1 MCFGDAA
8 NQGGRLA
15 GEDAPMG
22 CFASSAAA
30 LFPRL
35 VLAVWWLF
43 GSKVDD
49 AFGSWVWPLLGL
61 IFLPWTTLAIVI
73 AWEPVVGLDGNGD
86 ALLVVIGVALDLITY
101 MHRFAAKAY
110 RSQSRY

>member
-1 MCFGDAA
+1 
-8 NQGGRLA
+8 
-15 GEDAPMG
+15 MG
-22 CFASSAAA
+22 CFASGAAA
-30 LFPRL
+30 FLPRF

-61 IFLPWTTLAIVI
+61 IFVPWTTLAIVV
-73 AWEPVVGLDGNGD
+73 AWQPGGLSGNGD
-86 ALLVVIGVALDLITY
+86 ALLVVIGVALAIITY

-110 RSQSRY
+110 RSSSSRY